1 MGSFPWSRRIPH
13 AAEQLRLHATDTEP
27 VLYSLGAATA
37 EPMRPNCWAHEPQL
51 QSPRAPAG
59 EAHTPGACAPQWE
72 EPWQWE
78 SYTLQIESSP
88 HSPQLEKS
96 LRSSTDPA
104 QTEMDIIILK
114 KKSFTVT
121 PVSMEPVCKSNEICT
136 GSVCWEVQNIDKIK
150 DIFTKKNIS
159 LIHKFIYD
167 ML

>member
-1 MGSFPWSRRIPH
+1 MPQILSLCSIAW
-13 AAEQLRLHATDTEP
+13 ELQLLSPCAP
-27 VLYSLGAATA
+27 TA
-37 EPMRPNCWAHEPQL
+37 EPTRPNCWAHEPQL